1 MGGARG
7 DVPPYKSHFLLK
19 RSWEGGGILF
29 PSTLIK
35 SCSKFTDRKYSLG
48 ESFFNVLGCRAQFAV
63 HLQESGEFKLE
74 YMQYKDPVALPDKFS
89 VCFR

>member
-1 MGGARG
+1 M
-7 DVPPYKSHFLLK
+7 
-19 RSWEGGGILF
+19 
-29 PSTLIK
+29 
-35 SCSKFTDRKYSLG
+35 FTCFHVSGSL
-48 ESFFNVLGCRAQFAV
+48 AQFAV